1 MSRSSRR
8 FGVYIVAALAAT
20 GCDDGAS
27 TADLVPATVRLVQG
41 SALDGAAASLVTSLT
56 AGGRIELSL
65 VDSLIV
71 HVTRVDVLPDSL
83 ILRCHP
89 PVGDSV
95 SGFRPM
101 RGDSGPNRPGCR
113 GRGPNGPMGPGL
125 GGGFG
130 GGRFGFPPIQ
140 PDSMRP
146 DSGWGR
152 RQSQWYSLAV
162 AGDGR
167 LDLVNLPVEASAGLL
182 LASGDVPAGDYGAA
196 RLFISDATIWLNT
209 PVTTDS
215 GVTLQA
221 DTGYTVMLPRMVD
234 RMGIAT
240 GEGFT
245 IPDGGGTVALVFD
258 AGATIGAAGVRD
270 DGTVMLRPVI
280 RPRPRR

>member
-1 MSRSSRR
+1 MSRSSKRI
-8 FGVYIVAALAAT
+8 GVFMVAALATA
-20 GCDDGAS
+20 GCDNRAS
-27 TADLVPATVRLVQG
+27 TADLVPTTVRLVQG
-41 SALDGAAASLVTSLT
+41 SALEGVAASLVTSLT

-95 SGFRPM
+95 SGFHPM
-101 RGDSGPNRPGCR
+101 RGDSGPPRPACR
-113 GRGPNGPMGPGL
+113 GRGHNGPMGPGM

-130 GGRFGFPPIQ
+130 GGRFGFPPIR

-152 RQSQWYSLAV
+152 HQSQWYSLTV
-162 AGDGR
+162 DGDGR
-167 LDLVNLPVEASAGLL
+167 LDLVNLPVAASAGLL
-182 LASGDVPAGDYGAA
+182 LASGEVPAGDYGAA

-209 PVTTDS
+209 PVTTDV

-221 DTGYTVMLPRMVD
+221 DTGYTVSLPRMAD

-240 GEGFT
+240 GAGFT

-258 AGATIGAAGVRD
+258 ASATIGGAGVRD
-270 DGTVMLRPVI
+270 DGTVVLRPVI
-280 RPRPRR
+280 RPRPHR